1 MVQSHFIANW
11 EIFQKILMIS
21 SHPTMG
27 FATTVQWVSALGL
40 VLHCGS
46 RSRADLQAPCR
57 WVRSDGSRPIC
68 KGLAPFSGGRCCDT
82 WGRVRTPDIA
92 AARPC
97 VQPSCICRSVTPP
110 PPVSGGSQLLFTVAG
125 VHSGNTRRAD
135 ARCRS
140 VKH

>member
-1 MVQSHFIANW
+1 
-11 EIFQKILMIS
+11 MIS

-27 FATTVQWVSALGL
+27 FATTVQWVPALGL

-97 VQPSCICRSVTPP
+97 GRRQHASARRMLPLWTPATVEKINWAHYGAVLCALRQMVCHALPTWVWCIT
-110 PPVSGGSQLLFTVAG
+110 
-125 VHSGNTRRAD
+125 
-135 ARCRS
+135 
-140 VKH
+140 